1 MIEVLQRE
9 NLPLGGFAGLKEH
22 RLVMSPKLFGE
33 SAAPYA
39 WDGIG
44 NLVYIADARF
54 DPKGETHMHD
64 HEEIDVIS
72 VMVEGQIEHQGTLGQ
87 GTILNEGDIQ
97 VQRAGSDGFAHN
109 EINPNDTHNRMIQLW
124 VLPEEKGLVAEY
136 RLYQNKPGQVTR
148 VYGGE
153 SDQNETL
160 ASHTTIE
167 IVSLSPSQVFILKTP
182 FLAYLTVGSG
192 TDNTLDFEE
201 GDLIRG
207 DKIYFRATSDVTMIV
222 MQAETS
228 QGT

>member
-1 MIEVLQRE
+1 MIEILQKE

-22 RLVMSPKLFGE
+22 RLVMSSKLFGDRT
-33 SAAPYA
+33 APYA
-39 WDGIG
+39 WEGIG

-54 DPKGETHMHD
+54 DPKGETHMHH

-87 GTILNEGDIQ
+87 GELLKVGDIQ
-97 VQRAGSDGFAHN
+97 IQRAGSDGFAHN
-109 EINPNDTHNRMIQLW
+109 EINPDDTHNRMIQLW
-124 VLPEEKGLVAEY
+124 ALPEEKGLVAEY

-148 VYGGE
+148 VYGGK

-160 ASHTTIE
+160 ANHTTIE
-167 IVSLSPSQVFILKTP
+167 IVSLSPSRVFILKSP
-182 FLAYLTVGSG
+182 FLAYLTVGRG

-207 DKIYFRATSDVTMIV
+207 DEIYFRATSEVTMIV
-222 MQAETS
+222 IQTIPV
-228 QGT
+228 

>member
-1 MIEVLQRE
+1 MIEVLQRD

-22 RLVMSPKLFGE
+22 RLVMSSELFGE
-33 SAAPYA
+33 RADPYT

-44 NLVYIADARF
+44 NLVYLADAKF
-54 DPKGETHMHD
+54 DPKGETHMHH

-87 GTILNEGDIQ
+87 GEMLKAGDVQ

-109 EINPNDTHNRMIQLW
+109 EINPDSTHNRMIQLW
-124 VLPEEKGLVAEY
+124 VLPEEKGQATDY
-136 RLYQNKPGQVTR
+136 RLYKTQPGQVTR

-153 SDQNETL
+153 NDQNDTL

-167 IVSLSPSQVFILKTP
+167 IVSLEPSQVFILKSP
-182 FLAYLTVGSG
+182 FLAYLTVGTG
-192 TDNTLDFEE
+192 TDNSLKFEE

-207 DKIYFRATSDVTMIV
+207 DQIYFRATSDATMIV
-222 MQAETS
+222 MQV
-228 QGT
+228 GC

>member
-1 MIEVLQRE
+1 MIEVLHRKDI
-9 NLPLGGFAGLKEH
+9 PLGGFAGLKEH
-22 RLVMSPKLFGE
+22 RLVMNPKLFKTQASSGT
-33 SAAPYA
+33 

-44 NLVYIADARF
+44 NLVYLADARF
-54 DPKGETHMHD
+54 NPKGETHMHH

-87 GTILNEGDIQ
+87 GTMLNEGDIQ

-109 EINPNDTHNRMIQLW
+109 EINPDDTHNRMIQLW
-124 VLPEEKGLVAEY
+124 VLPKEKGLVAED
-136 RLYQNKPGQVTR
+136 RLYKNIPGQVTR
-148 VYGGE
+148 VYGGK

-167 IVSLSPSQVFILKTP
+167 IVSLNPSQIYIQRTP

-192 TDNTLDFEE
+192 TDNTLNFEE

-207 DKIYFRATSDVTMIV
+207 DEIDFKAISDVTMIV
-222 MQAETS
+222 MQAERS
-228 QGT
+228 